1 MIIIIIDDVDRI
13 IVYKSAKIVQVEKS
27 KIQIRSTTMKNYSD
41 ELGFHFDLCNQKS
54 FLHQLAN

>member
-41 ELGFHFDLCNQKS
+41 ESSSKELTIGVS
-54 FLHQLAN
+54 F